1 MKKRSELAPY
11 PALDDKASI
20 DVEEARRALEKVQ
33 GNISAAAKLM
43 NVDSARL
50 RAFVA
55 AEPVLRRMQEEI
67 LERGVDRAIEILFE
81 GMKDEHY
88 GVRLQASKELL
99 RTRVASVRGFGPQ
112 AAAID
117 LPTPGQ
123 TITIKWLG
131 DEDDEPKDDPKL
143 IEGEKVRH

>member
-1 MKKRSELAPY
+1 MKKRDGLARS
-11 PALDDKASI
+11 PALDDEAPI
-20 DVEEARRALEKVQ
+20 DVEEATRALEKVR
-33 GNISAAAKLM
+33 GNITAAAELM
-43 NVDSARL
+43 NVGSARL

-67 LERGVDRAIEILFE
+67 LERAVDRAIEILHE

-88 GVRLQASKELL
+88 GVRLQGAKEFL
-99 RTRVASVRGFGPQ
+99 RTRVASMRGFGPQ

-131 DEDDEPKDDPKL
+131 DGDPEPKDDTKL
-143 IEGEKVRH
+143 IEGEKIRD